1 MQSDRL
7 TDGSLE
13 SCSDKASEILEIA
26 IELGTLKAASFCFR
40 QGDLTFSRDFGIAR
54 SLAQQP
60 VESGVSK
67 VPSYLLGSITKP
79 IVIAG
84 LISLFDDFGL
94 SIDDPIRK
102 YLPDF
107 PSNNFDRIT
116 IGHLLTH
123 TSGLPD
129 QLPNNEELRSR
140 HAPLSDFVDACKQLA
155 PAFKPGDAYE
165 YSSMG
170 ILLGAEIAQRISRV
184 DIAELVQVRIL
195 KLLGMNHSALGIGTL
210 SEDCLMPC
218 QVEYGAP
225 EAGGG
230 RSDASTW
237 NWNSTYWRSLGAP
250 WGGAHASA
258 EDIAKFLEAFLKPTS
273 VPFRSE
279 RKRMMITN
287 WNASGI
293 ESRGLGFDV
302 DMRSSGVMT
311 SESTFGH
318 SGSTGTM
325 AWADP
330 ARSRICV
337 VLTTLPAGA
346 LPAGAHPRD
355 QVSRVL
361 MA

>member
-1 MQSDRL
+1 MHNDRVAD
-7 TDGSLE
+7 DGLE
-13 SCSDKASEILEIA
+13 SCSTRASELLELA
-26 IELGTLKAASFCFR
+26 IERGTLSASSFCFR
-40 QGDLTFSRDFGIAR
+40 QGDLTCKGDFGIAD
-54 SLAQQP
+54 SLAQSQT
-60 VESGVSK
+60 EAGVAK

-79 IVIAG
+79 IVIAAMV
-84 LISLFDDFGL
+84 SLFDEFGL
-94 SIDDPIRK
+94 SIEDSIRK

-107 PSNNFDRIT
+107 PVEVFDRIT

-129 QLPNNEELRSR
+129 QLPNNAELRSR
-140 HAPLSDFVDACKQLA
+140 HAPLCDFVDACKQLTV
-155 PAFKPGDAYE
+155 AFEPGEAYE

-170 ILLGAEIAQRISRV
+170 ILLAAEIAQRIAGL

-195 KLLGMNHSALGIGTL
+195 KPLGMRNSALGIGTL
-210 SEDCLMPC
+210 SEECLMPC
-218 QVEYGAP
+218 QVEFGAP

-237 NWNSTYWRSLGAP
+237 NWNSSYWRSLGAP

-258 EDIAKFLEAFLKPTS
+258 EDVAKFLEAFLQPTAN
-273 VPFRSE
+273 PFRSE
-279 RKRMMITN
+279 LKRMMITN
-287 WNASGI
+287 WNPTGI

-311 SESTFGH
+311 SEKTFGH

-330 ARSRICV
+330 ATGRICV

-346 LPAGAHPRD
+346 LPTGEHPRD
-355 QVSRVL
+355 HISRLL
-361 MA
+361 MS